1 MQLFEALVYRWAL
14 ESITSIFLNTRLGCL
29 DQNPS
34 ADTKTLINGAN
45 IILGPDMYRLIT
57 WPPFYKYVELPYFKR
72 FDRAC
77 SDVYKLCSKHIN
89 EAADKFDRDGGQ
101 VVPQKVASEL
111 HPKVRNHGLLGP
123 SPG

>member
-1 MQLFEALVYRWAL
+1 MYRWAL